1 MIKKKKNRS
10 QIFNIELKTKKKLYI
25 HIIKSFL
32 KKINNNNNYYSLI
45 IKKKVYNI
53 IINKSPHVNV
63 KAKKKY
69 IDIVYFIF
77 LKNIETKFYNVF
89 KKIILSDTRYIFLK
103 KIV

>member
-1 MIKKKKNRS
+1 MLAKKKIRS

-25 HIIKSFL
+25 QIIKSFL
-32 KKINNNNNYYSLI
+32 KKIKNKKNNYSFI
-45 IKKKVYNI
+45 IKKKIYNI
-53 IINKSPHVNV
+53 VINKSPHVNV
-63 KAKKKY
+63 KAKRKY
-69 IDIVYFIF
+69 IDIVYLIF